1 MQIFKLDSVDNNM
14 ERKELN
20 GVVGDGV
27 RWGKIVDQSA
37 NSNII
42 DLLVLSDCQTEYLE
56 YICFVIS
63 YLSVQTRKW

>member
-1 MQIFKLDSVDNNM
+1 M

-27 RWGKIVDQSA
+27 RWGKIVDQSE

-42 DLLVLSDCQTEYLE
+42 DLLVYMCLLVRLN
-56 YICFVIS
+56 ILNIFVLLFLS
-63 YLSVQTRKW
+63 YLFKLRKW

>member
-1 MQIFKLDSVDNNM
+1 M
-14 ERKELN
+14 ERKEFN

-42 DLLVLSDCQTEYLE
+42 DLLVHMYLLVRLN
-56 YICFVIS
+56 ILNVFVLLFLT
-63 YLSVQTRKW
+63 YLIKLGNGQNKNR